1 MKIPLVVLR
10 LVNPF
15 VGLLLRSP
23 LHGLM
28 SADVMLIT
36 VTGRRS
42 GRRYTM
48 PVSYLRDGDRVRC
61 LTGREM
67 TWWRNLRGGADVT
80 LQLAGEERRGRAEAV
95 VDDADRI
102 ERALADFLT
111 RLPRDAVY
119 YEVGLD
125 GAQRPLEADVQRA
138 ADHVVPIEIRL

>member
-1 MKIPLVVLR
+1 MKIPLPVLR
-10 LVNPF
+10 LLNPIV
-15 VGLLLRSP
+15 VGLLRSP

-48 PVSYLRDGDRVRC
+48 PVSYLRDGDRVHC
-61 LTGREM
+61 LTAREI
-67 TWWRNLRGGADVT
+67 TWWRNLRGGAEVS

-95 VDDADRI
+95 AGDPERI
-102 ERALADFLT
+102 ERELRDFLT

-119 YEVGLD
+119 YDIELD
-125 GAQRPLEADVQRA
+125 AAQRPLEAGLRRA
-138 ADHVVPIEIRL
+138 AERVVSITIAL

>member
-1 MKIPLVVLR
+1 